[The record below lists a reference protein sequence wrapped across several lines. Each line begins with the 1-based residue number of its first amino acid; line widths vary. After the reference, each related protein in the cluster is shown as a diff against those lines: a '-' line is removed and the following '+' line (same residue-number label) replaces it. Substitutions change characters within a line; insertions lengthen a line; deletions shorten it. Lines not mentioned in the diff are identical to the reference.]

1 MIYILFSFRS
11 LPTQVPS
18 FPCMFSHVP
27 SFLLPSMDF
36 LFNLF
41 HLRVA
46 SCICI
51 SFLVYIYIYVYVY
64 IYILFFIQSYWMISF
79 MFVHVSQSELTY
91 LIYWVSLLFIGFSF
105 WRIFKSD
112 WLTDSQTDWLTDWRT
127 DRLTDWLT
135 DWLTGRLNHSLNHSF
150 IDIQW
155 FSYTQDFLDS

>member
-1 MIYILFSFRS
+1 
-11 LPTQVPS
+11 
-18 FPCMFSHVP
+18 
-27 SFLLPSMDF
+27 
-36 LFNLF
+36 
-41 HLRVA
+41 
-46 SCICI
+46 
-51 SFLVYIYIYVYVY
+51 
-64 IYILFFIQSYWMISF
+64 

-112 WLTDSQTDWLTDWRT
+112 WLTDSQTDWLTDGR
-127 DRLTDWLT
+127 T